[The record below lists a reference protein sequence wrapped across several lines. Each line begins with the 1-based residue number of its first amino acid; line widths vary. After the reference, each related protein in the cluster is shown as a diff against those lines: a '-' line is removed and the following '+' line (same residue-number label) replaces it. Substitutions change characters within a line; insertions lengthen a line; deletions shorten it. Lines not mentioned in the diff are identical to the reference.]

1 MRTPI
6 LRLLGAAWLLGA
18 CGDDATV
25 GSGMPVTA
33 GEVTYD
39 RVTSGLSAETVQ
51 SALDE
56 LAARKPGDTGS
67 LEPRIADLEVA
78 RVQLEGRADQ
88 HDAALEALHKT
99 VGDHQAALDG
109 LGAKDVAIV
118 DPGIGA
124 TTVQEA
130 LAALHTAL
138 QEEKAARLASDD
150 AHQAAIEALEGTVA
164 SQATLLA
171 ERKSQLEQLE
181 AQLDVKWKTPRPCPA
196 DMVATSDSTCVE
208 DTLRPKSVLIGA
220 MGGCN
225 AAGRRL
231 CSMEELMGPCSTLA
245 VIPTDPIAAV
255 PEWTGDAADVLTVL
269 GTHVLAAVTIGGEVG
284 CQRGKIVA
292 SQTASTGVENPE
304 DVNSLQYPFRC
315 CLTR

>member
-6 LRLLGAAWLLGA
+6 FRLLGTAWLLGA
-18 CGDDATV
+18 CGEDATV

-39 RVTSGLSAETVQ
+39 RITSGLSAESVQ

-56 LAARKPGDTGS
+56 LAARKPGDTNS

-88 HDAALEALHKT
+88 HDAALEALHET

-138 QEEKAARLASDD
+138 QEEKTARLASDE

-164 SQATLLA
+164 AQAALLT
-171 ERKSQLEQLE
+171 ERKTHLDQLESE
-181 AQLDVKWKTPRPCPA
+181 LDARWKMPRPCPD
-196 DMVATSDSTCVE
+196 DMVATSDSSCME
-208 DTLRPKSVLIGA
+208 PALRGAKFLMSA
-220 MGGCN
+220 MGACN
-225 AAGRRL
+225 KVGRRM
-231 CSMEELMGPCSTLA
+231 CTMEELTGACSTLL
-245 VIPTDPIAAV
+245 VSLQDPLALVA
-255 PEWTGDAADVLTVL
+255 EWSGDAIELVGPDHQVAFATIEGL
-269 GTHVLAAVTIGGEVG
+269 GCDQGRAAS
-284 CQRGKIVA
+284 
-292 SQTASTGVENPE
+292 SQYAGTGVENPE
-304 DVNSLQYPFRC
+304 DINSLQYPFRC